1 MNSLLFDDEE
11 IFAYAMEMI
20 LNKEHLSHNQD
31 VGLFLGDAIYYLRVI
46 NKRFN
51 LNQISSTEYLI
62 LIHALVAKDKTK
74 DFWSLAEIIGEDER
88 RTGLHVSENIYSLDC
103 VCRC

>member
-1 MNSLLFDDEE
+1 MNSLLFDDAE

-31 VGLFLGDAIYYLRVI
+31 VGLFLGDAIYYLREI

-51 LNQISSTEYLI
+51 LNQISSTEYLL
-62 LIHALVAKDKTK
+62 LIHATK
-74 DFWSLAEIIGEDER
+74 DFKEGGKKV
-88 RTGLHVSENIYSLDC
+88 RTISSCILNNIL
-103 VCRC
+103 V

>member
-1 MNSLLFDDEE
+1 
-11 IFAYAMEMI
+11 MI

-31 VGLFLGDAIYYLRVI
+31 VGLFLGDAIYYLREI

-62 LIHALVAKDKTK
+62 LIHALVAKDKTR

-88 RTGLHVSENIYSLDC
+88 RTGLHVSGNIYNLDY